1 MKGRTDST
9 ITVGFKKLAKDVEDK
24 LSYFVEVAGDGSENA
39 QGSCDGRLSECT
51 VSRLSPGRAYDIT
64 VKSCIAAAL
73 EVCSDASD
81 VSTFKTLPQGKTA
94 WNMPAALHKRSNHSS
109 VTHFCC

>member
-1 MKGRTDST
+1 MKQRTDST
-9 ITVGFKKLAKDVEDK
+9 ITVGFKKLAEDVEDK
-24 LSYFVEVAGDGSENA
+24 LSYFVEVAGDGSESA
-39 QGSCDGRLSECT
+39 QESCDGRLSECT

-81 VSTFKTLPQGKTA
+81 VSKIKTLPQVKNE
-94 WNMPAALHKRSNHSS
+94 WNMSAALHKRSNYSS